1 MNTCVR
7 TCAAL
12 FISLIA
18 GCAVLDGSAALGRE
32 DIARIA
38 SVNVERSVRIRPA
51 LAGANASEER
61 NLLDAGISQDLY
73 YMQSAEKGLLLD
85 QTYTRQRARSVSLL
99 KKEWLRSPPFA
110 LEEQTKEYIESVCA
124 QTKNCPTGDL
134 RAKR

>member
-1 MNTCVR
+1 MNMWLR
-7 TCAAL
+7 ICAL
-12 FISLIA
+12 VLMSLIA
-18 GCAVLDGSAALGRE
+18 GCAVLDGSGGLGRE

-38 SVNVERSVRIRPA
+38 SVNVERSVRIRPV
-51 LAGANASEER
+51 LASASASEER

-73 YMQSAEKGLLLD
+73 YMQSAEKGLLFD